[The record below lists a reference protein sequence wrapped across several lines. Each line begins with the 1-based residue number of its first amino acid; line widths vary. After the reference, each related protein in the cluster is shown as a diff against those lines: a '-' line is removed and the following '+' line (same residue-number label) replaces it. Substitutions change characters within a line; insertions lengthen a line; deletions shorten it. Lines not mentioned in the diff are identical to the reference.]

1 MTPDQ
6 FGAHLRSETEKLG
19 AIVRSVGARID

>member
-6 FGAHLRSETEKLG
+6 FGAHLRSEIKKLG
-19 AIVRSVGARID
+19 VIVRSVGARID